1 MYLNVFF
8 LSKIAQK
15 WAFMQY
21 NIIRD
26 SNLRCNV
33 LFINKKEPL
42 SAALS
47 CLTRIDILHIEFLLF
62 SYNNNNNK
70 QALHNCNHDHQSL
83 KLSFSADLISAFT
96 TIHMKGPLISVRNR
110 SSAYIIGDV
119 IITETSGG

>member
-1 MYLNVFF
+1 MVF

-47 CLTRIDILHIEFLLF
+47 CLTRIDILHIV
-62 SYNNNNNK
+62 
-70 QALHNCNHDHQSL
+70 
-83 KLSFSADLISAFT
+83 SAFFLQQQQQQT
-96 TIHMKGPLISVRNR
+96 
-110 SSAYIIGDV
+110 SSPQL
-119 IITETSGG
+119 